1 MILFN
6 WDLKSLHPTQF
17 VGQLV
22 VEGDIFSKIFNVF
35 VFLCFCVFV
44 YLSICVLA
52 FEDICS
58 EIESRLNSLMAVYL
72 WGCVFVY

>member
-22 VEGDIFSKIFNVF
+22 VEGDICYPDLQRI
-35 VFLCFCVFV
+35 CVVV
-44 YLSICVLA
+44 YLSICVIA

-72 WGCVFVY
+72 WSCVFMY